1 MCERGFVCGPLICR
15 LLPCFLAGFV
25 EQLAEGIAE
34 ALAGVKV
41 DRWPRARG
49 GFGLGRGFRLRF
61 RGCGRLWPAG
71 RLVRLRG
78 SGLTGVTVRAL
89 KLGVLKLFS
98 EEVRNGKRW
107 LGRVC
112 GLRGL
117 PGGRILRGGLFW
129 GFLQD
134 AFERFEQGSGAG
146 RIGRGS
152 GGRCRR
158 RRAGVFAGL
167 GNHGSA
173 RLRTIATSDRW
184 PAGWTGG
191 CLRLLSAGR
200 GQVWRRVARAG
211 AGAGLGAVVFRWRGC
226 G

>member
-41 DRWPRARG
+41 DRWPRARR
-49 GFGLGRGFRLRF
+49 GFGLRF
-61 RGCGRLWPAG
+61 RDCGRLWRNRRLFRLQTAG
-71 RLVRLRG
+71 LP
-78 SGLTGVTVRAL
+78 GVSFGAL

-98 EEVRNGKRW
+98 EEVWNGKRW

-117 PGGRILRGGLFW
+117 TGVRVFRGGLLW

-134 AFERFEQGSGAG
+134 AFERFEQGSSAG
-146 RIGRGS
+146 RIGVGVGGGVGRG
-152 GGRCRR
+152 GGRM
-158 RRAGVFAGL
+158 RAGVFAGL
-167 GNHGSA
+167 GNDWVA
-173 RLRTIATSDRW
+173 RLRTIAASDRW
-184 PAGWTGG
+184 PAG
-191 CLRLLSAGR
+191 
-200 GQVWRRVARAG
+200 
-211 AGAGLGAVVFRWRGC
+211 
-226 G
+226 